1 MVPCATKS
9 IYLFRSRDISKTT
22 EKWIRANP
30 VVAVVVVVV
39 GAGRAVHGVIGIDF
53 VVVPVLDTG
62 CIAKNAPSASTT
74 GSNDAYA
81 FYPDTRDPDTR
92 GWKESSSLQ
101 LQLQLQLQLHIIVGM
116 KPVSSKKNW

>member
-22 EKWIRANP
+22 EKWIRANL
-30 VVAVVVVVV
+30 VVVVVVV

-81 FYPDTRDPDTR
+81 CYPDTR
-92 GWKESSSLQ
+92 GWKESSSL
-101 LQLQLQLQLHIIVGM
+101 
-116 KPVSSKKNW
+116 STE